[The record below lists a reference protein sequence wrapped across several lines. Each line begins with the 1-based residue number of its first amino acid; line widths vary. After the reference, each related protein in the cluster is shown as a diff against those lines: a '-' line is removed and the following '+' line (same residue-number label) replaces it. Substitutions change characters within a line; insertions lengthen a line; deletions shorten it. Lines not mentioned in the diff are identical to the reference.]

1 MVLGATGMLP
11 ASPALAQDASPRN
24 AAAAAEG
31 KVVRLFRTA
40 TPPTLD
46 GRLDDAVWSDAAIM
60 EDLHQYEPVDH
71 GEPSEPTTVYLAY
84 DEENLYVAAR
94 MWDSEPERILAL
106 EMVQNRDLR
115 WDDSLAIYL
124 DPFNNKR
131 TGYHFQVNPNGSR
144 DDAVFETPTN
154 ANADW
159 DGIWHAEARIDEAGW
174 VAEFAIPFKTLNFDP
189 DNPDW
194 GFSIERSIARK
205 QEEIAWV
212 SYNRQVN
219 PGTTGVISGLTGL
232 QQGRGLDIAPS
243 IVSTQSRDFQTGT
256 SGVDTEPSVDLFYNF
271 TPSLTGA
278 LTVNTDFS
286 ATEVD
291 DRQINLTRFDLFF
304 PEKRDFFLRD
314 VDIFS
319 FGGLEQNG
327 MPFFSR
333 RIGLSDGGRPVDL
346 EVGAKLT
353 GRAGRWNIGVLDIQ
367 QDAYQ
372 GVDAT
377 NLFVGRAAANILEES
392 SIGMIVTDGN
402 PQGNLD
408 NSLVGVDFRYR
419 NTALPSGKTLEGEL
433 WYQRSDTEGLRS
445 DQDAWGWRIASPN
458 SEGFAGWL
466 GYDVFEKHF
475 NPALGFVNREN
486 VRRGEFAIQHSRR
499 LDHPTIRELSH
510 FFLAEDFHKL
520 SGGLESRRFYLQ
532 PLGVVTHA
540 GDEFAIDW
548 SRDREILLED
558 FAISDDVVI
567 PPGDY
572 EFNAYGFEAVGAS
585 IRAVAP
591 RLEAEVGEFFG
602 GDIVSVTTGVGW
614 RPNRHLFLQLNYAYN
629 DVQLPYGDFTAR
641 LIRINADYAFNARW
655 SWLNLLQ
662 YDNDSNSAGINS
674 RLRWNPRAGKD
685 LYIVLNH
692 GFDAQGVFS
701 GLRSTQSQLAVKY
714 TQTFR
719 L

>member
-1 MVLGATGMLP
+1 MLGATGFLP
-11 ASPALAQDASPRN
+11 VSQSLAQDTPPGDVAAS
-24 AAAAAEG
+24 AEG
-31 KVVRLFRTA
+31 KILRLHRTG

-46 GRLDDAVWSDAAIM
+46 GRLDDAAWSGAATM
-60 EDLHQYEPVDH
+60 DDMHQYEPVDH

-84 DEENLYVAAR
+84 DDEYLYVAAR
-94 MWDSEPERILAL
+94 MWDSEPDRIIAL
-106 EMVQNRDLR
+106 EMVQNRNLR
-115 WDDSLAIYL
+115 WDDSLAVYL

-131 TGYHFQVNPNGSR
+131 TGYRFQVNPNGSR

-154 ANADW
+154 MNADW
-159 DGIWHAEARIDEAGW
+159 DGIWHAEARIDEVGW
-174 VAEFAIPFKTLNFDP
+174 AAEFAIPFKTLNFDP
-189 DNPDW
+189 DNPEW

-232 QQGRGLDIAPS
+232 QQGRGLDIVPA
-243 IVSTQSRDFQTGT
+243 IVSTQSRDFETNA
-256 SGVDTEPSVDLFYNF
+256 SGVDTEPSLDLFYNF

-291 DRQINLTRFDLFF
+291 DRRINLTRFSLFF

-319 FGGLEQNG
+319 FGGLERNG
-327 MPFFSR
+327 IPFFSR
-333 RIGLSDGGRPVDL
+333 RIGLSDDGRPVDL

-353 GRAGRWNIGVLDIQ
+353 GRVGRWNVGALNIR
-367 QDAYQ
+367 QDAYRE
-372 GVDAT
+372 VDAA

-419 NTALPSGKTLEGEL
+419 NTALPSGKTLEGGL
-433 WYQRSDTEGLRS
+433 WYQRSDTEGVNS
-445 DQDAWGWRIASPN
+445 DQDAWGWSIASPN

-466 GYDVFEKHF
+466 AYDVFERNF

-486 VRRGEFAIQHSRR
+486 VRRGLLAAGYYIR
-499 LDHPTIRELSH
+499 LDHPMLRELSH
-510 FFLAEDFHKL
+510 FFLANDFHKL
-520 SGGLESRRFYLQ
+520 SGGLESRSLYLR
-532 PLGVVTHA
+532 PLGVTTHA
-540 GDEFAIDW
+540 GDEFAIELT
-548 SRDREILLED
+548 RDREVLLEE
-558 FAISDDVVI
+558 FEISDGVVI

-572 EFNAYGFEAVGAS
+572 EFDAYGFEVTGAS
-585 IRAVAP
+585 IRAIAP
-591 RLEAEVGEFFG
+591 RLEAEAGNFFG
-602 GDIVSVTTGVGW
+602 GDIVTVSTGVGW
-614 RPNRHLFLQLNYAYN
+614 RPNRHLFLQLTYEYN
-629 DVQLPYGDFTAR
+629 DVRLPYGDFTAR
-641 LIRINADYAFNARW
+641 LIRVNADYAFNARW
-655 SWLNLLQ
+655 SWLNLVQ

-692 GFDAQGVFS
+692 GFDARRGFS

>member
-1 MVLGATGMLP
+1 MLGVTGLLP
-11 ASPALAQDASPRN
+11 VSPCLAQDASPSG

-31 KVVRLFRTA
+31 KVLRLFRTG

-46 GRLDDAVWSDAAIM
+46 GRLDDAAWSGAATM

-84 DEENLYVAAR
+84 DDENLYVAAR
-94 MWDSEPERILAL
+94 MRDSEPDRIIAL
-106 EMVQNRDLR
+106 QMVQNRNLR

-124 DPFNNKR
+124 DPFNSKR
-131 TGYHFQVNPNGSR
+131 TGYRFQVNPNGSR
-144 DDAVFETPTN
+144 NDAVFETPTEV
-154 ANADW
+154 NADW

-174 VAEFAIPFKTLNFDP
+174 AAEFAIPFKTLNFDP

-205 QEEIAWV
+205 QENIAWV
-212 SYNRQVN
+212 SHNRQVN
-219 PGTTGVISGLTGL
+219 PGTTGVISGLAGL
-232 QQGRGLDIAPS
+232 RQGRGLDIAPA
-243 IVSTQSRDFQTGT
+243 IVSTRSRDFETDA
-256 SGVDTEPSVDLFYNF
+256 SGVDTEPSLDLFYNF

-291 DRQINLTRFDLFF
+291 DRRINLTRFSLFF

-319 FGGLEQNG
+319 FGGLNG
-327 MPFFSR
+327 NGIPFFSR
-333 RIGLSDGGRPVDL
+333 RIGLSDAGRPVDL

-353 GRAGRWNIGVLDIQ
+353 GRVGRWNVGALSIR
-367 QDAYQ
+367 QDAHR
-372 GVDAT
+372 GVEAA
-377 NLFVGRAAANILEES
+377 NLFVGRAAANVLEES

-402 PQGNLD
+402 PRGNLD
-408 NSLVGVDFRYR
+408 NSLAGVDFRYR
-419 NTALPSGKTLEGEL
+419 NTALPSGKTLEGDL
-433 WYQRSDTEGLRS
+433 WYQRSDTEGVDS
-445 DQDAWGWRIASPN
+445 GQDAWGWSIASPN

-466 GYDVFEKHF
+466 GYDVFQSNF
-475 NPALGFVNREN
+475 NPALGFVNRKN
-486 VRRGEFAIQHSRR
+486 VRRGLYAVAHYKR
-499 LDHPTIRELSH
+499 LDHPVFRELSH
-510 FFLAEDFHKL
+510 FFLGTDYRKL
-520 SGGLESRRFYLQ
+520 SGGLESRSLYLR
-532 PLGVVTHA
+532 PLRVATHA
-540 GDEFAIDW
+540 GDEFVIDMT
-548 SRDREILLED
+548 RDREVLLKD
-558 FAISDDVVI
+558 FEISDGVVI

-572 EFNAYGFEAVGAS
+572 AFDGYGFEVTGAS

-591 RLEAEVGEFFG
+591 RLEVEAGDFFG
-602 GDIVSVTTGVGW
+602 GDIVTVSTGVGW
-614 RPNRHLFLQLNYAYN
+614 RPNRHLFLQLDYEYN
-629 DVQLPYGDFTAR
+629 DVQLAYGDFTAR

-692 GFDAQGVFS
+692 GFDARRAFS
-701 GLRSTQSQLAVKY
+701 DLRSTQSQLAVKY

>member
-1 MVLGATGMLP
+1 MTGFLP
-11 ASPALAQDASPRN
+11 VSQGLAQDTSPGD
-24 AAAAAEG
+24 AAASGEV
-31 KVVRLFRTA
+31 KVLRLYRTD

-46 GRLDDAVWSDAAIM
+46 GRLDDAAWSGAATM
-60 EDLHQYEPVDH
+60 DDMHQYEPVDH

-84 DEENLYVAAR
+84 DDENLYVAVR
-94 MWDSEPERILAL
+94 MWDSEPDRIMAREL
-106 EMVQNRDLR
+106 VQNRDLR
-115 WDDSLAIYL
+115 WDDSVTVYL
-124 DPFNNKR
+124 DPFNSRR
-131 TGYHFQVNPNGSR
+131 TGYRFQVNPNGSR
-144 DDAVFETPTN
+144 DDAVFETPTI
-154 ANADW
+154 ANVDW

-189 DNPDW
+189 HNPDW

-243 IVSTQSRDFQTGT
+243 IVSTQSRDFEADS
-256 SGVDTEPSVDLFYNF
+256 SGVDTEPSLDLFYNF

-291 DRQINLTRFDLFF
+291 DRRINLTRFSLFF

-319 FGGLEQNG
+319 FGGLERNG
-327 MPFFSR
+327 IPFFSR
-333 RIGLSDGGRPVDL
+333 RIGLSDDGRPVDI

-353 GRAGRWNIGVLDIQ
+353 GRVGRWNVGALNIR
-367 QDAYQ
+367 QDAYR
-372 GVDAT
+372 GVEAT

-408 NSLVGVDFRYR
+408 NSLVGADFRYR
-419 NTALPSGKTLEGEL
+419 NTALPSGRTLESQF
-433 WYQRSDTEGLRS
+433 WYQRSDTEGVDS
-445 DQDAWGWRIASPN
+445 DQDAWGWSIASPN

-466 GYDVFEKHF
+466 GYDVFERNF

-486 VRRGEFAIQHSRR
+486 VSRGLLAAGHYKR
-499 LDHPTIRELSH
+499 LDHPVLRELSH
-510 FFLAEDFHKL
+510 FVMAIDYNRL
-520 SGGLESRRFYLQ
+520 SGGLESRSLYLR
-532 PLGVVTHA
+532 PLGLTTHA
-540 GDEFAIDW
+540 GDVFAIELT
-548 SRDREILLED
+548 RDREVLLEP
-558 FAISDDVVI
+558 FEISDGVVI

-572 EFNAYGFEAVGAS
+572 AFDAYGIDVTGAS
-585 IRAVAP
+585 IRAIAP
-591 RLEAEVGEFFG
+591 RLETRTGEFFG
-602 GDIVSVTTGVGW
+602 GDIVTVSAGVGW
-614 RPNRHLFLQLNYAYN
+614 KPSRHLSLQLDYEYN

-641 LIRINADYAFNARW
+641 LVRINADYAFNARW

-692 GFDAQGVFS
+692 GFDAHRGFS

>member
-1 MVLGATGMLP
+1 M
-11 ASPALAQDASPRN
+11 
-24 AAAAAEG
+24 
-31 KVVRLFRTA
+31 
-40 TPPTLD
+40 
-46 GRLDDAVWSDAAIM
+46 
-60 EDLHQYEPVDH
+60 
-71 GEPSEPTTVYLAY
+71 
-84 DEENLYVAAR
+84 
-94 MWDSEPERILAL
+94 
-106 EMVQNRDLR
+106 
-115 WDDSLAIYL
+115 
-124 DPFNNKR
+124 
-131 TGYHFQVNPNGSR
+131 
-144 DDAVFETPTN
+144 
-154 ANADW
+154 
-159 DGIWHAEARIDEAGW
+159 
-174 VAEFAIPFKTLNFDP
+174 AEFAIPFKTLNFDP

-194 GFSIERSIARK
+194 GFSVDRSIARR

-212 SYNRQVN
+212 SFNRQVN

-243 IVSTQSRDFQTGT
+243 IVSTQSKDFQSG
-256 SGVDTEPSVDLFYNF
+256 SRGVDTEPSVDVFYNF

-319 FGGLEQNG
+319 FGGLDENG

-333 RIGLSDGGRPVDL
+333 RIGLGDDGRPVDL

-372 GVDAT
+372 GVEAS

-433 WYQRSDTEGLRS
+433 WYQRSDTEGVDS
-445 DQDAWGWRIASPN
+445 DQAAWGWRIASPN
-458 SEGFAGWL
+458 SEGLAGWL
-466 GYDVFEKHF
+466 GYDVFEEHF

-486 VRRGEFAIQHSRR
+486 VRRGEFAIQYSTR
-499 LDHPTIRELSH
+499 LDHPTVRELTQ

-520 SGGLESRRFYLQ
+520 SGGLESRAFYLQ
-532 PLGVVTHA
+532 PLGVVTQA

-567 PPGDY
+567 PAGDY
-572 EFNAYGFEAVGAS
+572 EFDAYGFEAVGAS
-585 IRAVAP
+585 IRALAP
-591 RLEAEVGEFFG
+591 RLEVEVGEFFG
-602 GDIVSVTTGVGW
+602 GDIVSVGTGVGW
-614 RPNRHLFLQLNYAYN
+614 RPNRHLSLQLNYQYN